1 MAEPTS
7 EASAWTLS
15 PLQFRLLWG
24 DAAGAQFPTE
34 LCAFGDE
41 GYDTA
46 DHQVAAENAELTRLR
61 AAMTPAK
68 SEAIAALTRPRYTIG
83 LLGLD
88 ARKPLSDTSSH
99 VRVVSAWGGEGD
111 HVIVVR
117 QKPGPSPSHG
127 GEVSVTRSRLDTW
140 TDDLVRLLP
149 RSTAVGRLPADPNVP
164 FYDLPID
171 VEVLRQVSAD
181 APKTTAAG
189 VFVHEKP
196 TTCGSIRVQVG
207 SEVDGRRPERLTI
220 QYRDI
225 DKDGRYLL
233 VIDTPGTA
241 VGVDDAKMAS
251 SMRRAVNA
259 VKKRYDARAGAEWG

>member
-1 MAEPTS
+1 MTESVS
-7 EASAWTLS
+7 ENSAWTMS
-15 PLQFRLLWG
+15 ALQFRLLWA
-24 DAAGAQFPTE
+24 DAAGTQFPAE

-41 GYDTA
+41 KYDTA
-46 DHQVAAENAELTRLR
+46 DDQIATEKSELTRLR
-61 AAMTPAK
+61 AATTSAK
-68 SEAIAALTRPRYTIG
+68 SEAITALTRPRYTIG
-83 LLGLD
+83 MLGLD

-99 VRVVSAWGGEGD
+99 LRVVSAWGGSGE

-149 RSTAVGRLPADPNVP
+149 TSSGPGRLPADADVP

-189 VFVHEKP
+189 AFVHEKP

-207 SEVDGRRPERLTI
+207 SEVDGRRPERLTL

-233 VIDTPGTA
+233 VIDSPGTA
-241 VGVDDAKMAS
+241 VGVDDARMAS

-259 VKKRYDARAGAEWG
+259 VKKRYDSRASAEWG